1 MQFQGVLSQFPNN
14 IKLLI
19 SAFVI
24 ALSIG
29 FFTGINF
36 VEATSSFNTSG
47 IETNYLGN
55 ENDLDAEI
63 MKFKKSKKEI
73 LSLIHNHILSM
84 SIIFFLLGGLLALTN
99 LNRRVKSFLMFEP
112 FLSIIFTFGGI
123 YVLWTGVIWFKY
135 IIIFSG
141 IAMVTSFVL
150 SSFFIL
156 KESLFLEKVIK
167 PS

>member
-1 MQFQGVLSQFPNN
+1 MQFQGVLSQLPNN

-73 LSLIHNHILSM
+73 LALIHNHILSM

-99 LNRRVKSFLMFEP
+99 LNKRVKSFLMFEP

-123 YVLWTGVIWFKY
+123 YVLWSVFY
-135 IIIFSG
+135 FERIIIFRKSG
-141 IAMVTSFVL
+141 
-150 SSFFIL
+150 
-156 KESLFLEKVIK
+156 
-167 PS
+167 